1 MQYVINQSKLYNVKN
16 LHRVER
22 LIPLPLARI
31 TCLNFLSYSLCL
43 SLSLSIHCRR
53 APPLAKLSQSISLS
67 RVRSLSLSISLH
79 LYQSNYLCHA
89 RAAQWIH
96 SNKTIIKMKMKSN
109 KTMKMKK
116 NNNNSRNQ
124 NSNNNMKYMYE
135 QHDQQH
141 PHPSAGKLSLYLQV
155 EIVVY
160 TTYIYIVLVEIV
172 KSFTSGCVCG
182 LSPKS
187 PSHLI
192 ANVSSYSSFSM
203 FGILDPP

>member
-1 MQYVINQSKLYNVKN
+1 MYNVNN

-22 LIPLPLARI
+22 LIPCPPNHSPCPHYLPQFPILLNYLALFPSTAAGLRP
-31 TCLNFLSYSLCL
+31 LLSSRKQSLFLVCAL
-43 SLSLSIHCRR
+43 SLSLSI
-53 APPLAKLSQSISLS
+53 SISLT
-67 RVRSLSLSISLH
+67 ISVTL
-79 LYQSNYLCHA
+79 
-89 RAAQWIH
+89 AQHNEHNI
-96 SNKTIIKMKMKSN
+96 KTIIKMKSN
-109 KTMKMKK
+109 KTMKMK
-116 NNNNSRNQ
+116 NNNRNQ

-172 KSFTSGCVCG
+172 KSFSSGCVCG

-192 ANVSSYSSFSM
+192 ANVSSLSSYSM